1 MRRSIVS
8 MMMLFVVVVL
18 SGVVAVAQ
26 EDNAQRNKQIYL
38 DVIAEYNAGNREA
51 FYTMLTDPFMMNQGD
66 ATLYE
71 TTPDDVRGYDG
82 ALVGA
87 MPDIQMNVDV
97 IVAQGD
103 WVAVH
108 VTFTGTFSEP
118 FNFAPF
124 GPNSFP
130 ANNEAIIWTET
141 DFLHFNA
148 DGLVDEAWVISDPAV
163 LFGQMGIF
171 PPMDEGDSETPLEQ
185 PVGYQT
191 LSTDALVASYT
202 SGMEDRNVALFQEQV
217 DTGLAGDTSS
227 YYVDPYIS
235 WNSGVPYS
243 ESAASEEGTAFFGM
257 IASAMPDNVLETPIV
272 VAEGD
277 WVAVLL
283 QISGTFTEDVVFFGT
298 NLSATGEPIVWQLG
312 LLEHYDTNGVIIE
325 EFVETDPTPLL
336 TGLGIM
342 PSMDEGE

>member
-141 DFLHFNA
+141 DFLRFNA

-171 PPMDEGDSETPLEQ
+171 PPMDEGDSEAPLEQ

-191 LSTDALVASYT
+191 LSDDELAATFTSSMEERNSAL
-202 SGMEDRNVALFQEQV
+202 LQEQI
-217 DTGLAGDTSS
+217 DGGLFTDSS
-227 YYVDPYIS
+227 RYYTNPFVGWS
-235 WNSGVPYS
+235 GGVPHAEDGEAVS
-243 ESAASEEGTAFFGM
+243 SFFGLVT
-257 IASAMPDNVLETPIV
+257 SALPDIVLDAPVV

-277 WVAVLL
+277 WVAFLG
-283 QISGTFTEDVVFFGT
+283 QISGTFTEDVDFMGT
-298 NLSATGEPIVWQLG
+298 NLSATGESIGWQVGIIDRYDADGLIVEEWSEGDVSPLLVGLG
-312 LLEHYDTNGVIIE
+312 L
-325 EFVETDPTPLL
+325 
-336 TGLGIM
+336 M
-342 PSMDEGE
+342 PPMGE